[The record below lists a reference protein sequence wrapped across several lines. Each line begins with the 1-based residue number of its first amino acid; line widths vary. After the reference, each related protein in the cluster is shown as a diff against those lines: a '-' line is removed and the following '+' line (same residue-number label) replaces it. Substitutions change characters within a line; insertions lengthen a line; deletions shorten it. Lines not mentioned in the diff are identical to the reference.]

1 MAWLK
6 LKGMSGSPSFDDA
19 LFTLGKIFVALGAIA
34 SILGGLIDIGQAL
47 IALYSRELPIAFLLL
62 AILLGALRIVLGYG
76 YYLLFDMNKSG
87 LLISIAKFF
96 VQLGAV
102 ISIIF
107 SPVLIVIGLFTL
119 FKDAN
124 IGGGILILISLI
136 MLLMGFGGMLF
147 IDERDEI
154 QAARKLSDSVISPS
168 PS

>member
-6 LKGMSGSPSFDDA
+6 LKGMSGSPSFDNA

-34 SILGGLIDIGQAL
+34 NTLGGLIDIGQAFV
-47 IALYSRELPIAFLLL
+47 ALYSRTLPQALLL
-62 AILLGALRIVLGYG
+62 LIILLGALRVVLGYG

-96 VQLGAV
+96 VELSAV

-107 SPVLIVIGLFTL
+107 SPVTIVIGLFAL
-119 FKDAN
+119 FKN
-124 IGGGILILISLI
+124 GNMGGGILILFGLI

-154 QAARKLSDSVISPS
+154 QIARKLPESGIGQSPS
-168 PS
+168 